1 MSKAGKVDKQ
11 TEKIIQALCEEIKF
25 HNDEFSRQNR
35 RGSFAMS
42 LLSKKKL
49 EKTQEIGESPGN
61 WRKPRRSQEF
71 TSEKDLD
78 FKMDD
83 LSLSSE
89 NVEYIEYNDSETSFE
104 DSISECLDES
114 MSEDEA
120 IEAIITAINRMA
132 LKMDS
137 DPKISSLL
145 ETTMSREQ
153 SSINFSNFNSLVI
166 KLLEDYSPGIAVDSW
181 SNAMFLLI
189 IAFKLSDLKQY
200 PRDFF
205 KRYVYDKIVP
215 WVTEQPGGWI
225 SAKDDEKV
233 GKVVKKALSRQVS
246 VPVRER
252 SDSSASDYASS
263 PSSLMSW
270 FSFGPKRSRSFHNYE
285 R

>member
-1 MSKAGKVDKQ
+1 MDRTVKVDKQ
-11 TEKIIQALCEEIKF
+11 TDKIIRALCEEIRS
-25 HNDEFSRQNR
+25 HNEEYDRQNR
-35 RGSFAMS
+35 KGSFAKS
-42 LLSKKKL
+42 ILHKKKMDKASL
-49 EKTQEIGESPGN
+49 KCQDSSSDKELD
-61 WRKPRRSQEF
+61 F
-71 TSEKDLD
+71 VD
-78 FKMDD
+78 FKMED
-83 LSLSSE
+83 LNLSSE
-89 NVEYIEYNDSETSFE
+89 NVEYVEYNDSETSLE
-104 DSISECLDES
+104 DSICESLDES

-120 IEAIITAINRMA
+120 IEAIISAINRMA
-132 LKMDS
+132 MKIDN

-145 ETTMSREQ
+145 DATMSKEQ

-181 SNAMFLLI
+181 SNAMFLMI
-189 IAFKLSDLKQY
+189 IAFKLSDLKHY
-200 PRDFF
+200 PQDFF

-225 SAKDDEKV
+225 AAKDDDKV

-252 SDSSASDYASS
+252 SDSSASDYFASS

-270 FSFGPKRSRSFHNYE
+270 FSFGPKRSKSFHNYE

>member
-1 MSKAGKVDKQ
+1 MNRTGKVDKQ
-11 TEKIIQALCEEIKF
+11 TDKIIQALCEEIKT
-25 HNDEFSRQNR
+25 HNEEYFRNANNR
-35 RGSFAMS
+35 KGSFAKSILNKTKMDKAS
-42 LLSKKKL
+42 LKSQDSSSDRDL
-49 EKTQEIGESPGN
+49 E
-61 WRKPRRSQEF
+61 F
-71 TSEKDLD
+71 VD

-83 LSLSSE
+83 LSLSSD
-89 NVEYIEYNDSETSFE
+89 NVEYVEYNDSETSLE
-104 DSISECLDES
+104 DSICESLDES

-120 IEAIITAINRMA
+120 IEAIISAINRMA
-132 LKMDS
+132 MKIDN
-137 DPKISSLL
+137 DPKIHSLL
-145 ETTMSREQ
+145 ETTMSKEH

-181 SNAMFLLI
+181 SNAMFLMI
-189 IAFKLSDLKQY
+189 IALKLSDLKHY
-200 PRDFF
+200 PTDFF

-225 SAKDDEKV
+225 AAKDDDKV

-270 FSFGPKRSRSFHNYE
+270 FSFGPKRSKSFHNF
-285 R
+285 